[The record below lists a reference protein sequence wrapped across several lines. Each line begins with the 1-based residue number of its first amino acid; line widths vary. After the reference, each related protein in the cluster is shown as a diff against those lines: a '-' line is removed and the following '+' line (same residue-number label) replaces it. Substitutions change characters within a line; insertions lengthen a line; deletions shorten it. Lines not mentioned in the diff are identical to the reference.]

1 MDLTNVTGSVLL
13 DKATSTINFCVRVKL
28 DNVNFVKAKIRMTV
42 EVVANI
48 QKVSVKLQ
56 STEANVINGNPI
68 THMVRLD
75 ACRCDGTGVLVPN
88 ARCTA
93 TDPKHTSVALTS
105 PPKLTQKDLLT
116 LCISTQTDDVEI
128 EEIHTLQL
136 EQTQSSGITKT
147 LSVIAKDSGLNINY
161 ASYDGADKKKG
172 HIHRVRTKVPN
183 SFFAISGSGAM
194 NQPDIRVSG
203 TARVVFKSD
212 GRRRL
217 ATVYIRRARRA
228 QDEVERKG
236 KFSMDVQ
243 VQRDDGDDVE
253 VNASPTFFVSMP
265 LVTPVTLYFI

>member
-1 MDLTNVTGSVLL
+1 MH
-13 DKATSTINFCVRVKL
+13 KASNPTIS
-28 DNVNFVKAKIRMTV
+28 I
-42 EVVANI
+42 
-48 QKVSVKLQ
+48 Q
-56 STEANVINGNPI
+56 STGIFSCIVFDLHVLFGA
-68 THMVRLD
+68 
-75 ACRCDGTGVLVPN
+75 GTGGLVPN

-93 TDPKHTSVALTS
+93 TDAKHTAVALTS

-128 EEIHTLQL
+128 EEILTLQL

-183 SFFAISGSGAM
+183 GFFSISGSTAM

-217 ATVYIRRARRA
+217 ATVYIRRARRSLDQA
-228 QDEVERKG
+228 EEKG
-236 KFSMDVQ
+236 KFSIDVQ
-243 VQRDDGDDVE
+243 VQTDVQTQ
-253 VNASPTFFVSMP
+253 VQTDVQVDASPTLFVAMP
-265 LVTPVTLYFI
+265 LVTAAALYFI